1 MRAALIL
8 SVAALAL
15 AACSPPPRAGG
26 AAPASLG
33 TPCARGL
40 VTRDDAAALLGEPV
54 TSMQPVEGLPSACRF
69 ETASHSGMTVR
80 VAPGGGSGTVS
91 ASASPSM
98 PVPFTP
104 LPGVGGRAEWQ
115 AATHTLVAV
124 KGDALCQISVD
135 GPPAATA
142 AATADNLGALCN
154 RIFAASGR
162 SSQG

>member
-1 MRAALIL
+1 
-8 SVAALAL
+8 VAALAL